1 MNVILQEIIL
11 IISGLSLLFYI
22 PYGEEKTYVDAARK
36 TWKNKPIQSISTT
49 QLYGYKKYH
58 FFDQED
64 IDTFCDCTFI
74 DNYKKPS
81 SGECKPMQ
89 KTDGC
94 IEYTKNKAYNYYDI
108 NLYVKYFPADYLTLF
123 SRVHNEEEYR
133 GLCKSGYK
141 RCGLLD
147 AFNNSFCISDG
158 EECPV
163 NYIDISN
170 LKFSNLGGVDN
181 YIINQIY
188 VSENSKAKI
197 SDINHIYTQ
206 KDMNDSKKG
215 IGFTEDK
222 NFYNLTYLNSY
233 IKKSDFIQN
242 NNLIIGKMPSYFYD
256 TNMHLYHLVYPGNLK
271 NHKMNYFYLGLI
283 NNRLVILFIFLA
295 LKIAMGVSL
304 SFFYNNEKE
313 FIIKKW
319 YYLFICLTIFY
330 IVIFIFNLLFFIGR
344 YHLHCI
350 LDYYEEHV
358 FKSGEITYKSYLL
371 LFIFSLL
378 DIIAIIYAV
387 ILAYKLKITP
397 KEKNSGLEKG
407 LINLESEIN

>member
-1 MNVILQEIIL
+1 MQVKLYFILY
-11 IISGLSLLFYI
+11 SVFGLVLYI
-22 PYGEEKTYVDAARK
+22 PFEKQKNYFDAARK
-36 TWKNKPIQSISTT
+36 TWKNHPIQSISTT
-49 QLYGYKKYH
+49 QLNGYKKYQ

-74 DNYKKPS
+74 ENYKKPS

-89 KTDGC
+89 KKDGC
-94 IEYTKNKAYNYYDI
+94 IEYTKNKAYNYKDI

-123 SRVHNEEEYR
+123 SRVHDEEEYR

-181 YIINQIY
+181 HIINQIY
-188 VSENSKAKI
+188 VSESSNAII

-206 KDMNDSKKG
+206 KDVNDSKKG
-215 IGFTEDK
+215 IGFTKDK
-222 NFYNLTYLNSY
+222 NYYNLTYLNSY

-256 TNMHLYHLVYPGNLK
+256 TNMHLPL
-271 NHKMNYFYLGLI
+271 
-283 NNRLVILFIFLA
+283 
-295 LKIAMGVSL
+295 
-304 SFFYNNEKE
+304 
-313 FIIKKW
+313 
-319 YYLFICLTIFY
+319 
-330 IVIFIFNLLFFIGR
+330 
-344 YHLHCI
+344 
-350 LDYYEEHV
+350 
-358 FKSGEITYKSYLL
+358 
-371 LFIFSLL
+371 
-378 DIIAIIYAV
+378 
-387 ILAYKLKITP
+387 
-397 KEKNSGLEKG
+397 
-407 LINLESEIN
+407 